1 MNLARKRRVWA
12 NSPRPM
18 RDARRAIRA
27 RVDAAALVD
36 AADDDGGA
44 VPRRRARAANDRAR
58 ARDRDVDDRARVV
71 EERRRRDLG

>member
-12 NSPRPM
+12 NSPRPIFA
-18 RDARRAIRA
+18 ARRAIRG
-27 RVDAAALVD
+27 RVDAALVD
-36 AADDDGGA
+36 AAADDGGA

-71 EERRRRDLG
+71 EEGRRSDLG